1 VVKKKETG
9 FEQLLAETEEIVDTL
24 EEGELGLEESMK
36 LYEKGI
42 ANLRNCT
49 KILSEAEE
57 KVRVLIDK
65 TGEVFELEDF
75 EEQE

>member
-1 VVKKKETG
+1 MVKKKETG